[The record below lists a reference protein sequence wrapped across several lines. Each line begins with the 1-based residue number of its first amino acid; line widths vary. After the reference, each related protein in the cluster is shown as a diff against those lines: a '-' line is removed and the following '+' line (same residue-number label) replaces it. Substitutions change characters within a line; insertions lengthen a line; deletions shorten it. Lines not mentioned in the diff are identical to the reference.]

1 MTVVAAVALALAAAG
16 CPSHTRHTLVPKV
29 PTHGDPQARSRYQ
42 QAQQKFERDGSE
54 TGAATSEF
62 EAIAHDYP
70 NDPVAPFAEL
80 YAGIS
85 ALRAGDAARAQTSL
99 AALEGRTGIDD
110 GLITRARL
118 FLGIALATEGKHAQA
133 VARLRA
139 GERAIENDDE
149 RTEWRAAMAESLSN
163 SGAGAE
169 SLAYYDGWYQ
179 KGRASERAYITGRLR
194 AVVDALPA
202 ADARRAWDGL
212 GDRSAPSAAFLG
224 LRVAADLA
232 ASGDAAAAVQVRQA
246 SSQAR
251 RRLGLEIGNGGG
263 AIGDPR
269 RLGAILPLS
278 GKRAQLGQ
286 RVSQGLVL
294 AAGAVGP
301 GQGIGVDVTVRDSH
315 SDGGAA
321 ADAVDALVR
330 DGVVAIVGPIAGAS
344 VAAAGERAAS
354 DGIPVVSLDPRP
366 QASQPGILF
375 HIAQSA
381 EDRARALAR
390 WAHAHGVRDF
400 AVMAPKS
407 GYGRAVG
414 GAFADEVKKLGGQIV
429 VSEEYEEGE
438 TSFGKVVHRLR
449 KPWQAIFIPD
459 RAARLALIAP
469 ALAADN
475 LVATP
480 IDGAKPKHG
489 RKILLLSTAEAL
501 DDDYIRSAARYSA
514 GAILAPGFYPD
525 RLDPAIDDFV
535 NRFGEA
541 AGRPPSSW
549 EAYAYD
555 AAKVVREAASSGA
568 RSRAEVAAAIAGS
581 RTRGLTGTVR
591 FGADGR
597 RADDGLLFTVTPRAG
612 TGDVWVI
619 RALRD

>member
-1 MTVVAAVALALAAAG
+1 MTVIAAVALMLATTG

-42 QAQQKFERDGSE
+42 QAQQKFERDGAE
-54 TGAATSEF
+54 TAAAVTEF

-70 NDPVAPFAEL
+70 NDPVAPFAQL

-99 AALEGRTGIDD
+99 AALEARTGIDD
-110 GLITRARL
+110 GLIIRARL
-118 FLGIALATEGKHAQA
+118 FLGIALATQGKHADA

-139 GERAIENDDE
+139 GERSIENDDE

-163 SGAGAE
+163 TGAGAE

-179 KGRASERAYITGRLR
+179 KARASERAYITGRLR

-202 ADARRAWDGL
+202 AEARRAWDGL
-212 GDRSAPSAAFLG
+212 KDHSAPSVAFLG

-246 SSQAR
+246 SNQAR
-251 RRLGLEIGNGGG
+251 RRLGLEFGRGGG
-263 AIGDPR
+263 AISDPR

-301 GQGIGVDVTVRDSH
+301 GKGIGVDVTVRDSH

-344 VAAAGERAAS
+344 VAAVGERAAS

-366 QASQPGILF
+366 QASQPGIMF

-414 GAFADEVKKLGGQIV
+414 GAFADEVAKLGGQIV
-429 VSEEYEEGE
+429 VSTEYEAQE

-469 ALAADN
+469 ALAATN
-475 LVATP
+475 LVSTP

-501 DDDYIRSAARYSA
+501 DADYIRSAARYSA
-514 GAILAPGFYPD
+514 GAVFAPGFYPD
-525 RLDPAIDDFV
+525 RLDPGIDDFV
-535 NRFGEA
+535 DRFGEA

-555 AAKVVREAASSGA
+555 AAKVVREAAASGA

-597 RADDGLLFTVTPRAG
+597 RADDGLLFTVTKRAG

>member
-1 MTVVAAVALALAAAG
+1 MTVIAAVALMLAAAG

-42 QAQQKFERDGSE
+42 EAQQKFERDGAE
-54 TGAATSEF
+54 TAAATSEF

-80 YAGIS
+80 YAGIA
-85 ALRAGDAARAQTSL
+85 ALRTGDAARAQTSL
-99 AALEGRTGIDD
+99 AALEGRSGIDA
-110 GLITRARL
+110 GLITRAKL
-118 FLGIALATEGKHAQA
+118 FLGIALTTQGKYTDA

-149 RTEWRAAMAESLSN
+149 KTEWRAAMAESLSN
-163 SGAGAE
+163 TGAGAE

-179 KGRASERAYITGRLR
+179 KARASERAYIKGRLR

-212 GDRSAPSAAFLG
+212 RDRSAPSAAFLG

-246 SSQAR
+246 SNQAR
-251 RRLGLEIGNGGG
+251 RRLGLEFGRGG
-263 AIGDPR
+263 AISDPR

-321 ADAVDALVR
+321 ADAVDALVH

-344 VAAAGERAAS
+344 VAAVGERAAS

-400 AVMAPKS
+400 AIMAPKS

-429 VSEEYEEGE
+429 VSAEYEANE
-438 TSFGKVVHRLR
+438 TSFGKTVHQLR

-514 GAILAPGFYPD
+514 GAIFAPGFYPD

-535 NRFGEA
+535 DRFGEA

-581 RTRGLTGTVR
+581 HTRGLTGTVR

-597 RADDGLLFTVTPRAG
+597 RADDGLLFTVTQRAG
-612 TGDVWVI
+612 AGDVWVI